1 MANKYIK
8 QIFEGG
14 FDANAYCDFSSEA
27 ASATAG
33 KDIVL
38 AIWDATGASLLAIE
52 GQQSLT
58 INRSA
63 DTIEVTSK
71 DTEGGWKSSIAGM
84 KEWSIDN
91 GGVYVKNGNAHKAL
105 SDAFEK
111 SNPVC
116 IKVYDQKAGKG
127 LFGGLACITEYN
139 LEAPYDDA
147 MTYSVSLQGMGALVD
162 LTANAPSTDTKPQ

>member
-1 MANKYIK
+1 MANKYIS

-38 AIWDATGASLLAIE
+38 AIWDATGANLLAIE

-91 GGVYVKNGNAHKAL
+91 GGVYVKDGNAHKAL

-139 LEAPYDDA
+139 LEALYDDA
-147 MTYSVSLQGMGALVD
+147 MTYSISLQGMGALVD